1 MCNLTIAGSQSTPQ
15 IMADWDKGL
24 MSIQGDSYP
33 ENSFEFFDPII
44 DWIER
49 FLLQTQQPLRLEL
62 RLVYM
67 NTSSVKVMMDIFDIL
82 EESYKQGRQ
91 VSVNWYYDTR
101 NERVVDMVHEFKED
115 CSFPFQITADVR

>member
-49 FLLQTQQPLRLEL
+49 FFQQTQKPLRLDL

-67 NTSSVKVMMDIFDIL
+67 NTSSGRWCIKRVK
-82 EESYKQGRQ
+82 G
-91 VSVNWYYDTR
+91 VNCHEVGLLR
-101 NERVVDMVHEFKED
+101 GVHHGNA
-115 CSFPFQITADVR
+115 SNII